1 MRAHPRPPDA
11 RPRVRADALSVVDR
25 PDVALSGARAR
36 SVPADAVPVDP
47 DSGPDPDADLDADL
61 DPGAGPPADA
71 VAVDLDAGP
80 PADAAPDDPHPA
92 PPGGVPASVP
102 GASPPEDPPTR
113 RPGAVEAVPPRPRT
127 ARRWAARVV
136 ATLLVTALAGV
147 GVGVLREREARAAE
161 VHAQA
166 AATLSEAAAHL
177 HAAQADGRTTL
188 ASSAGR
194 VADDEVRSR
203 LAAVLLDLPATEP
216 DPDLPRPEATAWCLA
231 QAEAATERA
240 TRIAEVAAEV
250 RLAWD
255 AWELDRAQTG
265 HAEAVQVLA
274 DAAEAARV
282 LLADTEGRVL
292 DDAAREVLA
301 DAVVAADGI
310 LGAPA
315 PDGTAALDASA
326 VAARAHA
333 GALVVATADVA
344 TAREAW
350 QAEQDRLAAE
360 RAAASAM
367 RSSSTAGAGVAGSGS
382 SGGARSGGGSASGS
396 GAGSGSGPGRYDGW
410 LSRWSPGDPVPDG
423 WTVVVETEGGGWG
436 GDEHGGVWDLG

>member
-1 MRAHPRPPDA
+1 M
-11 RPRVRADALSVVDR
+11 
-25 PDVALSGARAR
+25 
-36 SVPADAVPVDP
+36 
-47 DSGPDPDADLDADL
+47 
-61 DPGAGPPADA
+61 
-71 VAVDLDAGP
+71 
-80 PADAAPDDPHPA
+80 
-92 PPGGVPASVP
+92 
-102 GASPPEDPPTR
+102 
-113 RPGAVEAVPPRPRT
+113 
-127 ARRWAARVV
+127 
-136 ATLLVTALAGV
+136 TALAGV

-177 HAAQADGRTTL
+177 RAARADGRTTL
-188 ASSAGR
+188 AASAGR

-216 DPDLPRPEATAWCLA
+216 DPDLPRGEATAWCLA
-231 QAEAATERA
+231 QAEAATDRA
-240 TRIAEVAAEV
+240 TRVAEATLEV

-255 AWELDRAQTG
+255 AWELDRARTG
-265 HAEAVQVLA
+265 HADAVQALA
-274 DAAEAARV
+274 AAAEGARA

-301 DAVVAADGI
+301 DAVAVVDGV

-315 PDGTAALDASA
+315 PDGTAALDAAA

-333 GALVVATADVA
+333 DALVVATADVA
-344 TAREAW
+344 AAREAW

-360 RAAASAM
+360 RAAASAT
-367 RSSSTAGAGVAGSGS
+367 RSSSAAGAGVAGSGS
-382 SGGARSGGGSASGS
+382 WGGARSGGGSASGP

-436 GDEHGGVWDLG
+436 GDEHGDVWDLG